1 MDKMVIKGGQ
11 RLAGRVHV
19 AGSKNAALPMQAAS
33 ILASVGNVHLTNVPS
48 LLDIKTM
55 NQLLQFL
62 NLTVAF
68 DEEKH
73 ELLLDAR
80 QKVASEAPFEYVD
93 EMRASLL
100 VMGPLLARTGH
111 AKVALPGGCAIGSR
125 PIDLHIKGLVQLGAT
140 VRQQDGYIEAQAERL
155 VGKLIYLDFPSVGA
169 TEDLMMAATLA
180 QGITTIENAARE
192 PEIVEL
198 ANLLNKMGARVHG
211 AGTEVIRIQGVNFLH
226 GCDYELMPD
235 RIEAGTFMIAAAVTN
250 GDVIVEDA
258 IAAHNASLIA
268 KLEEMGVTV
277 IEQDDGI
284 RVVGTAVLLPT
295 TVKTMPYPG
304 FPTDLQPQMS
314 VLQLLANG
322 TSTLDEQI
330 FEKRFMHLE
339 ELRRMNAK
347 FQISGPV
354 AVLSGPT
361 KFSGA
366 EVTASDLRAGAAL
379 VLAGLA
385 ADGITQVRNVS
396 EIDRGYDHF
405 QEKLHALGASIDRI
419 DIADKIKLSPDHR
432 TGETN

>member
-1 MDKMVIKGGQ
+1 
-11 RLAGRVHV
+11 
-19 AGSKNAALPMQAAS
+19 
-33 ILASVGNVHLTNVPS
+33 
-48 LLDIKTM
+48 
-55 NQLLQFL
+55 
-62 NLTVAF
+62 
-68 DEEKH
+68 
-73 ELLLDAR
+73 
-80 QKVASEAPFEYVD
+80 
-93 EMRASLL
+93 
-100 VMGPLLARTGH
+100 
-111 AKVALPGGCAIGSR
+111 
-125 PIDLHIKGLVQLGAT
+125 
-140 VRQQDGYIEAQAERL
+140 
-155 VGKLIYLDFPSVGA
+155 
-169 TEDLMMAATLA
+169 
-180 QGITTIENAARE
+180 
-192 PEIVEL
+192 
-198 ANLLNKMGARVHG
+198 
-211 AGTEVIRIQGVNFLH
+211 
-226 GCDYELMPD
+226 
-235 RIEAGTFMIAAAVTN
+235 
-250 GDVIVEDA
+250 
-258 IAAHNASLIA
+258 
-268 KLEEMGVTV
+268 
-277 IEQDDGI
+277 
-284 RVVGTAVLLPT
+284 
-295 TVKTMPYPG
+295 MPYPG

>member
-33 ILASVGNVHLTNVPS
+33 ILASVGSVHLTNVPS

-55 NQLLQFL
+55 NQLLRFL
-62 NLTVAF
+62 NLTVTF
-68 DEEKH
+68 DENQH
-73 ELLLDAR
+73 QLLIEAQHR
-80 QKVASEAPFEYVD
+80 VASEAPFEYVD

-100 VMGPLLARTGH
+100 VMGPLLARTGY

-125 PIDLHIKGLVQLGAT
+125 PIDLHIKGLLQLGAT
-140 VRQQDGYIEAQAERL
+140 VHQRDGYIEARATQL
-155 VGKLIYLDFPSVGA
+155 VGSRIYLDFPSVGA
-169 TEDLMMAATLA
+169 TEDLMMAASRA

-198 ANLLNKMGARVHG
+198 ANLLNQMGGRIHG

-250 GDVIVEDA
+250 GDVIVENA
-258 IAAHNASLIA
+258 IPAHNQPLIA

-277 IEQDDGI
+277 VEQDDGI
-284 RVVGTAVLLPT
+284 RVLGTSVLLPT

-347 FQISGPV
+347 FQISGSV
-354 AVLSGPT
+354 AVLYGPT

-385 ADGITQVRNVS
+385 AKGITQVRNVS

-405 QEKLHALGASIDRI
+405 QEKLHALGAQIDRI
-419 DIADKIKLSPDHR
+419 DIDDKIKLSPNHR
-432 TGETN
+432 TGETS